1 MSNST
6 ETYDDVL
13 GSALGTALA
22 LVKSSDIPETGLY
35 HYTSAEG
42 FRGIITSN
50 SLRFSDPLFL
60 NDGSEVFYANDL
72 LAKTVADFAVAL
84 PNSQRLFASRLSKMV
99 AETATNFRPLI
110 FCMSALP
117 DLLNQWRDYG
127 RDIVPYCFE
136 LDVGGLIQTDWSFRV
151 ELVQM
156 IYEERDQK
164 LVLMSLFE
172 HIHDLLEG
180 HSSLLKLKESR
191 TAVMADIVSLVWAAL
206 VRFKNPAYSVEQEW
220 RLLAHV
226 AHTAGQQVEFRTS
239 TLGIVPYVAR
249 TPRKG
254 TKLPLNAVWVGPSPW
269 GAYSRIA
276 LERFLAENGY
286 RCATFYSEIPAR

>member
-1 MSNST
+1 MPKLA

-13 GSALGTALA
+13 GTALGTALG
-22 LVKSSDIPETGLY
+22 LVKSSDIPDTGLF

-72 LAKTVADFAVAL
+72 LAKAVADFAVAL
-84 PNSQRLFASRLSKMV
+84 PSSQRAFAARLSKMV
-99 AETATNFRPLI
+99 AEIATNFRPLI

-117 DLLNQWRDYG
+117 DLLNQWRDCG
-127 RDIVPYCFE
+127 RDVVPYCFE
-136 LDVGGLIQTDWSFRV
+136 VDVNGVLQIDWSFQV

-172 HIHDLLEG
+172 KIHDLLEG
-180 HSSLLKLKESR
+180 HSPLLKLKASR
-191 TAVMADIVSLVWAAL
+191 NAVMADIVSLVWAAL
-206 VRFKNPAYSVEQEW
+206 VRFKNPAYRVEQEW

-276 LERFLAENGY
+276 LDRFLTENGY
-286 RCATFYSEIPAR
+286 HCATIASEIPAR

>member
-1 MSNST
+1 MPKSP
-6 ETYDDVL
+6 EAYDDIL
-13 GSALGTALA
+13 DNALGTALR
-22 LVKSSDIPETGLY
+22 LVKSSDVPDAGLY

-72 LAKTVADFAVAL
+72 LAKAAADFVVAL
-84 PNSQRLFASRLSKMV
+84 PNSQRAFAARLSRMV

-136 LDVGGLIQTDWSFRV
+136 LDVGGILQTDWSFQV

-156 IYEERDQK
+156 IYKERDQK

-172 HIHDLLEG
+172 QIHDLLEDR
-180 HSSLLKLKESR
+180 SSLLKLKATR
-191 TAVMADIVSLVWAAL
+191 NAIMTDIVSLVWAAL

-226 AHTAGQQVEFRTS
+226 AHTAGQNVEFRTS
-239 TLGIVPYVAR
+239 TLGVVPYVAR

-254 TKLPLNAVWVGPSPW
+254 TKLPIKAVWVGPSPW

-276 LERFLAENGY
+276 LDRFLAENGY
-286 RCATFYSEIPAR
+286 RCDTYASNIPAR